1 MNHHEMTAQEA
12 ADWCAK
18 DDGWTLEHLST
29 DCPVT
34 AWWRWN
40 DHPTLKSRTWS
51 KSHPYPLTLDSAA
64 RAMPEVWD
72 TWRTPGTA
80 VCGHCAHQLSGSF
93 PPIGSRCACAAVRVK
108 IEWYRDHPATGR
120 SRMWGATAGDNLIA
134 FTADT
139 GDEIADRYRLAVL
152 CRIAALIPT
161 EGDRRKML
169 MAALEELGPR
179 PVKEASDGNQVR

>member
-51 KSHPYPLTLDSAA
+51 KSHPYPLTRDGAAAALPDGWYWVRRYIAFADGERMMWSGCPGRDSA
-64 RAMPEVWD
+64 
-72 TWRTPGTA
+72 
-80 VCGHCAHQLSGSF
+80 CGAAHVQH
-93 PPIGSRCACAAVRVK
+93 I
-108 IEWYRDHPATGR
+108 D
-120 SRMWGATAGDNLIA
+120 
-134 FTADT
+134 DT
-139 GDEIADRYRLAVL
+139 GDEILDRFRLAVA
-152 CRIAALIPT
+152 CRLAVMEPT
-161 EGDRRKML
+161 APPQQPAPL
-169 MAALEELGPR
+169 P
-179 PVKEASDGNQVR
+179 ASSPSP

>member
-1 MNHHEMTAQEA
+1 MTPTEA
-12 ADWCAK
+12 EAMTTDQHRDWCAV
-18 DDGWTLEHLST
+18 DDGWKYLKGT
-29 DCPVT
+29 DYVDPCWVKRGHKGT
-34 AWWRWN
+34 
-40 DHPTLKSRTWS
+40 
-51 KSHPYPLTLDSAA
+51 SHPYPPTIDGAA

>member
-64 RAMPEVWD
+64 AALPEGWVWD
-72 TWRTPGTA
+72 RYRVEWSAFKKVNGLLRIVRTP
-80 VCGHCAHQLSGSF
+80 
-93 PPIGSRCACAAVRVK
+93 
-108 IEWYRDHPATGR
+108 
-120 SRMWGATAGDNLIA
+120 
-134 FTADT
+134 DT
-139 GDEIADRYRLAVL
+139 GDEIGDRFRLAVL